1 MPPPP
6 EVLRIFGCGRTA
18 CPLPGGEGL
27 SWRGDAAV
35 LKEVHDPD
43 EATWCQQVLA
53 DLVEDGFRRPD
64 PMRAADGRWVVEGW
78 TACAFL
84 RGLRD
89 GRPRWGD
96 ILGGA
101 ARFHHALP
109 TPDATA
115 RRVLQQRRHRW
126 AVADRVAW
134 DETTCALS
142 PAAEQVH
149 DRIRRHLRP
158 TALESQLIHGDLSGN
173 VFFDRDGLP
182 VVIDFS
188 PYLRPTLYA
197 DAIVVG
203 DAMLWEGAGIE
214 TLDVLGDD
222 ELSLQLLLRALIF
235 RLVAQQLSRRPRHWN
250 DLRAYD
256 RALAWLGL

>member
-1 MPPPP
+1 M
-6 EVLRIFGCGRTA
+6 TA
-18 CPLPGGEGL
+18 SPLPGGEGL
-27 SWRGDAAV
+27 SWRANGAV
-35 LKEVHDPD
+35 LKQVHDPD

-53 DLVEDGFRRPD
+53 DLVEDGFRRPE
-64 PMRAADGRWVVEGW
+64 PIRAVDGRWAVEGW

-84 RGLRD
+84 RGLHD

-96 ILGGA
+96 ILAGA

-109 TPDATA
+109 VPDATA
-115 RRVLQQRRHRW
+115 RQMLQQRRHRW

-142 PAAEQVH
+142 PAAEHLHEQM
-149 DRIRRHLRP
+149 RRHLGS

-173 VFFDRDGLP
+173 VLFDRDGQP

-188 PYLRPTLYA
+188 PYLRPARYA

-203 DAMLWEGAGIE
+203 DAMLWEGAGVE

-222 ELSLQLLLRALIF
+222 ELNLQLLLRALVF
-235 RLVAQQLSRRPRHWN
+235 RLVAEQLSPRPRHRN
-250 DLRAYD
+250 NLRPYD
-256 RALAWLGL
+256 RVLGWLGL